1 MDPWG
6 FGVSDDNLY
15 VYRWLL
21 TCVNWKFIFFNYPL
35 KIIEVNLMSQ
45 KTMFEAKCNS
55 CGKTAMVPFKPTPG
69 KPVYCR
75 ECFSNRSSK
84 QQTSGNG
91 NSNFEPK
98 QAWARRRDS
107 GQQQKV
113 EVSTHVFQKF
123 SHAPE

>member
-1 MDPWG
+1 
-6 FGVSDDNLY
+6 
-15 VYRWLL
+15 
-21 TCVNWKFIFFNYPL
+21 
-35 KIIEVNLMSQ
+35 MSQ

-55 CGKTAMVPFKPTPG
+55 CGKMAMVPFKPTPG

-75 ECFSNRSSK
+75 ECFSNRASK
-84 QQTSGNG
+84 QQIGVNG

-113 EVSTHVFQKF
+113 EVSTRVFQKF